1 MPASKAIPFVDSTA
15 INLDWTGT
23 IKSEGPRS
31 FIRTGRP
38 ALRIRVMP
46 LSPRWQSSRETAQES
61 QESVIAAFPPSIMLS
76 KFDFL
81 KSCLSQRKER
91 GIGWIADRLFSSL
104 RKERGTQAKGGCRT
118 FELWRWQF
126 FLFYPRSF
134 PLWCNFYLFLI
145 QRRNF
150 FLFSHHLQRSLHEI
164 IPKRF

>member
-91 GIGWIADRLFSSL
+91 GIGWIAGRLFSSL
-104 RKERGTQAKGGCRT
+104 RKEHRQREDV
-118 FELWRWQF
+118 EL
-126 FLFYPRSF
+126 S
-134 PLWCNFYLFLI
+134 NFGAG
-145 QRRNF
+145 NF
-150 FLFSHHLQRSLHEI
+150 FYFIPAPFRSDVI
-164 IPKRF
+164 FICF